1 MYFTLTERSIWDKLP
16 QSKQFSGQFATKI
29 DSSDSGVR
37 KNLLEEEPYSM
48 SISQLARSIVDSPT
62 LRLNEEARLLRER
75 GLPVI
80 HLGIGEPKNKAPINA
95 ILYAA
100 NKLNSGDVKYT
111 PTDGTP
117 SLKKAIIN
125 YTEENYNRIVA
136 PENVIVTNG
145 AKQSLFNVIY
155 SLVDP
160 QDEVIILAPYWVSY
174 SEMVKMVYG
183 VPIIVTPKD
192 GTFYPRME
200 DILEAVSSYTKAII
214 VNNPNNPSGMVFP
227 PEFIGALVEFCE
239 SKGIYL
245 IMDDIYH
252 RLVFDGTKAVPGY
265 QFTQKDIE
273 STKVIVTNG
282 VSKIYGMTGFRIG
295 WVIANRRL
303 VEVMTNVQAQMTSN
317 PATIL
322 QSAAEGALNGV
333 QSYAESL
340 RLTIENNRNVIMQ
353 ELRSFNGIRV
363 PEPQGA
369 FYCLPDFR
377 AYQDNSVELADF
389 LLKKALVVAV
399 PGIEFGIEG
408 HLRLSFSGTV
418 KDITEGIARMKWA
431 LDPESPREIYIGDRK
446 MIRDWL

>member
-1 MYFTLTERSIWDKLP
+1 
-16 QSKQFSGQFATKI
+16 
-29 DSSDSGVR
+29 
-37 KNLLEEEPYSM
+37 M

-80 HLGIGEPKNKAPINA
+80 HLGIGEPKNKTPINA
-95 ILYAA
+95 ILAAA
-100 NKLNSGDVKYT
+100 NKLSSGDVKYT

-117 SLKKAIIN
+117 DLKKAIIK
-125 YTEENYNRIVA
+125 YTEDNYNRIVA

-174 SEMVKMVYG
+174 PEMVKMVYG

-214 VNNPNNPSGMVFP
+214 VNSPNNPSGMVFS
-227 PEFIGALVEFCE
+227 PEFIGELVELCE

-252 RLVFDGTKAVPGY
+252 RLVFNGTKAIPGF
-265 QFTQKDIE
+265 QFTEKDIE

-295 WVIANRRL
+295 WAITNRRL
-303 VEVMTNVQAQMTSN
+303 VEVMTNVQAQMTSS

-322 QSAAEGALNGV
+322 QSAAEGALNGI
-333 QSYAESL
+333 QSYVESL

-353 ELRSFNGIRV
+353 ELGSFNGIRV
-363 PEPQGA
+363 PEPQGT

-377 AYQDNSVELADF
+377 AYQENSVELADF
-389 LLKKALVVAV
+389 LLKKALVVTV

-418 KDITEGIARMKWA
+418 KDITEGVARMKWA

>member
-1 MYFTLTERSIWDKLP
+1 
-16 QSKQFSGQFATKI
+16 
-29 DSSDSGVR
+29 
-37 KNLLEEEPYSM
+37 M

-80 HLGIGEPKNKAPINA
+80 HLGIGEPKNKTPITA
-95 ILYAA
+95 ILGAA
-100 NKLNSGDVKYT
+100 NKLNSGEVKYT

-117 SLKKAIIN
+117 SLKKAIIK
-125 YTEENYNRIVA
+125 YTEENYDRIVN
-136 PENVIVTNG
+136 PENILVTNG
-145 AKQSLFNVIY
+145 AKQSLFNLIF

-174 SEMVKMVYG
+174 PEMVKMAYG
-183 VPIIVTPKD
+183 IPIIVTPKD
-192 GTFYPRME
+192 GSFYPRME

-214 VNNPNNPSGMVFP
+214 VNSPNNPSGMVFP
-227 PEFIGALVEFCE
+227 DEFIQEIVEFCE
-239 SKGIYL
+239 SKDIYL

-252 RLVFDGTKAVPGY
+252 RLVFDGIKSIPGY
-265 QFTQKDIE
+265 NFTQKDVE

-282 VSKIYGMTGFRIG
+282 VSKVYGMTGFRIG
-295 WVIANRRL
+295 WVVANRRL

-322 QSAAEGALNGV
+322 QAAAEGALNGI
-333 QSYAESL
+333 QSYIESL
-340 RLTIENNRNVIMQ
+340 RLTIENNRNVVMQ

-363 PEPQGA
+363 DRPQGT

-377 AYQDNSVELADF
+377 AYNGNSAELADF
-389 LLKKALVVAV
+389 LLKKALVVTV
-399 PGIEFGIEG
+399 PGVQFGMEG

-431 LDPESPREIYIGDRK
+431 LDPDSPREIYIGDRK

>member
-1 MYFTLTERSIWDKLP
+1 
-16 QSKQFSGQFATKI
+16 
-29 DSSDSGVR
+29 
-37 KNLLEEEPYSM
+37 M

-80 HLGIGEPKNKAPINA
+80 HLGIGEPKNKTPITA
-95 ILYAA
+95 ILGAA

-117 SLKKAIIN
+117 SLKKAIIK
-125 YTEENYNRIVA
+125 YTEENYNRIVD
-136 PENVIVTNG
+136 PENIIVTNG
-145 AKQSLFNVIY
+145 AKQSLFNLIF

-174 SEMVKMVYG
+174 PEMVKMAYG
-183 VPIIVTPKD
+183 VPIVVTPKD
-192 GTFYPRME
+192 GSFYPRME

-214 VNNPNNPSGMVFP
+214 INSPNNPSGMLFP
-227 PEFIGALVEFCE
+227 EEFIQEIVEFCE
-239 SKGIYL
+239 SKGVYL

-252 RLVFDGTKAVPGY
+252 RLVFDGGKAVPGY
-265 QFTQKDIE
+265 HFTQNDIE

-282 VSKIYGMTGFRIG
+282 VSKVYGMTGFRIG
-295 WVIANRRL
+295 WVVASRRL
-303 VEVMTNVQAQMTSN
+303 VEVMTNVQAQMTSS

-322 QSAAEGALNGV
+322 QAAAEGALNGN
-333 QSYAESL
+333 QSYVESL
-340 RLTIENNRNVIMQ
+340 RLTIENNRNVVMQ
-353 ELRSFNGIRV
+353 ELRSFDGIRV
-363 PEPQGA
+363 NKPQGT

-377 AYQDNSVELADF
+377 AYQEDSIELADF
-389 LLKKALVVAV
+389 LLKKALVVTV
-399 PGIEFGIEG
+399 PGVEFGFEG
-408 HLRLSFSGTV
+408 HLRISFSGTV

-446 MIRDWL
+446 MVRDWL

>member
-1 MYFTLTERSIWDKLP
+1 
-16 QSKQFSGQFATKI
+16 
-29 DSSDSGVR
+29 
-37 KNLLEEEPYSM
+37 M

-62 LRLNEEARLLRER
+62 LSLNEEARLLKER

-95 ILYAA
+95 ILAAA
-100 NKLNSGDVKYT
+100 NKLSSGDIKYT
-111 PTDGTP
+111 PTDGLP
-117 SLKKAIIN
+117 SLKKSIIM
-125 YTEENYNRIVA
+125 YTEDNYNRIIA
-136 PENVIVTNG
+136 PENILVTNG
-145 AKQSLFNVIY
+145 AKQSLFNVVY
-155 SLVDP
+155 SIVDP

-174 SEMVKMVYG
+174 PEMVKMVYG

-214 VNNPNNPSGMVFP
+214 VNSPNNPSGMIFSAD
-227 PEFIGALVEFCE
+227 FIAELVEFCE

-252 RLVFDGTKAVPGY
+252 RLVFDGKQAVPGY

-282 VSKIYGMTGFRIG
+282 VSKLYGMTGFRIG

-322 QSAAEGALNGV
+322 QAAAEGALNGI
-333 QSYAESL
+333 QSYVESL
-340 RLTIENNRNVIMQ
+340 RLTIENNRNVIMA
-353 ELRSFNGIRV
+353 ELKSFNGIHV
-363 PEPQGA
+363 PKPEGA

-377 AYQDNSVELADF
+377 AYQENSVELADF
-389 LLKKALVVAV
+389 LLKKALVVTV
-399 PGIEFGIEG
+399 PGKEFGIEG

-418 KDITEGIARMKWA
+418 KEITEGITRMKWA
-431 LDPESPREIYIGDRK
+431 LDPEAPREIYIGDRK